1 MKPLMIEPRGGYVP
15 SRGSVPSQAGAASR
29 GVAPSQGSVP
39 SRAYGCPSWE
49 GVWDVS
55 PTLEIQ
61 NGTAIVPVYG
71 FLTKRPC
78 GLFDGGATTA
88 YETLHAQIQA
98 ALDDPLVERIVLD
111 IDSPGGE
118 VNGLFNLCDFVYA
131 ARSQKP
137 IEAIAND
144 DAFSAAYALASS
156 AQKVWCTRTSGLGS
170 IGVIATHYDQSQF
183 DQKAGLTITPI
194 FAGQHK
200 NDLSPHAPL
209 SEDAKDSTQA
219 EMDRLYGLL
228 VTMIARNCGI
238 SQAAVRATEAALF
251 FGSEAID
258 QHLADG
264 LATLKG
270 LLTPPPVQ
278 TSVPCLTPE
287 RSISMETIPEPI
299 SMGTQSLPE
308 ASPQAPVPTESLTQ
322 TRVSPEPSPQEVPPP
337 TEAAQA
343 SGLQTADSR
352 VADSRVADLVTLCKI
367 AHRPELLVQ
376 WLDRNMTV
384 AEAQASLLQEMENQ
398 PAIASHH
405 APIRAPENPLI
416 QAAKNRAH

>member
-1 MKPLMIEPRGGYVP
+1 MKPLMIEPRGGSVP
-15 SRGSVPSQAGAASR
+15 SRGEAPSR
-29 GVAPSQGSVP
+29 GVAPS
-39 SRAYGCPSWE
+39 RAC
-49 GVWDVS
+49 GVLAPDWGDVFETAS
-55 PTLEIQ
+55 HLEIH

-78 GLFDGGATTA
+78 GLFGGGATTA
-88 YETLHAQIQA
+88 CETLHAQIQA
-98 ALDDPLVERIVLD
+98 ALDDPLVERILLD

-118 VNGLFNLCDFVYA
+118 VNGLFDLCDFVYA

-228 VTMIARNCGI
+228 VAMVARNRGI
-238 SQAAVRATEAALF
+238 SQAAVRAAEAGLF

-264 LATLKG
+264 LATLNDLVAKA
-270 LLTPPPVQ
+270 
-278 TSVPCLTPE
+278 SVPCLTPE
-287 RSISMETIPEPI
+287 RSISMKTIPEPI
-299 SMGTQSLPE
+299 SMGAQSLPE
-308 ASPQAPVPTESLTQ
+308 ASPQAPVPA
-322 TRVSPEPSPQEVPPP
+322 EPSALPEEDVAPEIAPQPPATGVP
-337 TEAAQA
+337 AADA
-343 SGLQTADSR
+343 SVSAPRVPDSR
-352 VADSRVADLVTLCKI
+352 VPDSRVTDLVTLCKI

-398 PAIASHH
+398 PAIASAH
-405 APIRAPENPLI
+405 APARAPENPLI